1 MEKAKGPWQ
10 AWVAAG
16 MTAASTVLYVVVV
29 TSEGIAEGDVGS
41 ILTIASTLALAAVLT
56 VQAALVSNRRL
67 AMGLLGIALV
77 PLVMFGLLGAWTIGG
92 IFLLSAVFVGFALW
106 SLSRDRPEKDV
117 G

>member
-1 MEKAKGPWQ
+1 
-10 AWVAAG
+10 

-29 TSEGIAEGDVGS
+29 TSEGIAEGDLGG
-41 ILTIASTLALAAVLT
+41 IITIASSLALAVVLT

-77 PLVMFGLLGAWTIGG
+77 PLVVWGFLGAWTIGG
-92 IFLLSAVFVGFALW
+92 LFLLSAVFVGSALW
-106 SLSRDRPEKDV
+106 TLSRNRPEKDL